1 MLLKFYVG
9 PVKAQLNEVWN

>member
-9 PVKAQLNEVWN
+9 PVEAQLNEVGN